1 MSEAREA
8 ELLVKSGEP
17 GMTELLKT
25 VFAELTK
32 SKEAAKAAKLAKS
45 RFLANMSHEIRT
57 PLNGVIGMTD
67 LLLDTRLGAD
77 QRDYCQ
83 TIKQSADALLHVLSD
98 ILDFAKLEAGNL
110 DLAQDSFVLADFLND
125 LLVAFAPRAEQKKL
139 SLFLFLPP
147 EAHRSLLGDSGRL
160 RQVLSNLLD
169 NAIKFSA
176 GGEIRLSVA
185 VDSSQKAPGDALSL
199 RFSVNDNGVGIPRE
213 KQDSIFDPFVQV
225 DSSSTRRFG
234 GTGLGLSISS
244 QIVAL
249 MGGKLWVESEQNHG
263 STFHFTLSFK
273 VSEKSKKLPP
283 PEFETH
289 PLPPLRILLAEDNP
303 INQKVVMRILEKRGH
318 SVFLAE
324 DGQQAL
330 SLWERVPVDLILM
343 DVSMP
348 VMDGLEV
355 TAQIRKKEKSHTPI
369 VALTAHVLKGDV
381 ARCFSAGM
389 DGYVPK
395 PVDRI
400 KLFREMARV
409 LDLDQR
415 LTAI

>member
-1 MSEAREA
+1 MSEAQEA
-8 ELLVKSGEP
+8 GLLVKTGEP
-17 GMTELLKT
+17 GMKELLKT
-25 VFAELTK
+25 LLAELMK
-32 SKEAAKAAKLAKS
+32 SKEAAKAAKYAKS

-57 PLNGVIGMTD
+57 PLNGVIGMAD
-67 LLLDTRLGAD
+67 LLLETRLGPD
-77 QRDYCQ
+77 QREYCH

-98 ILDFAKLEAGNL
+98 ILDFAKIEAGNL
-110 DLAQDSFVLADFLND
+110 DLAQEPFVLADFLND
-125 LLVAFAPRAEQKKL
+125 LLVTFAPLAEQKKL

-147 EAHRSLLGDSGRL
+147 EAHRPLLGDSGRL
-160 RQVLSNLLD
+160 RQVLTNLLD
-169 NAIKFSA
+169 NAIKFSE
-176 GGEIRLSVA
+176 GGEVRVSVA
-185 VDSSQKAPGDALSL
+185 VDSSQKDVISL
-199 RFSVNDNGVGIPRE
+199 RFSVADTGVGIPWE
-213 KQDSIFDPFVQV
+213 KQDSIFEPFVQA

-249 MGGKLWVESEQNHG
+249 MGGELRLESEPHIG

-273 VSEKSKKLPP
+273 FAEKSKTVSP
-283 PEFETH
+283 PEFEVC
-289 PLPPLRILLAEDNP
+289 PLPPLRILLAEDNR
-303 INQKVVMRILEKRGH
+303 INQKVVVRLLEKRGH

-343 DVSMP
+343 DISMP
-348 VMDGLEV
+348 VMDGLEA

-381 ARCFSAGM
+381 DQCFSAGM

-395 PVDRI
+395 PVDRD
-400 KLFREMARV
+400 KLFHEMARV